1 MSNHSDEYLERQYL
15 VSSFDVADRIDAL
28 LEAAVPPNSPNAKL
42 YREMLLT
49 VARMAEADR
58 SRWDAKIMMQTLR
71 EMEAS
76 FDLLD
81 RFKRRRKVTVFGSA
95 RTPSDH
101 PLYLQAVELGEIL
114 ARHNLMVI
122 TGAGDGIMAAAHEG
136 AGPDNSLGLNIV
148 LPFEQGANATM
159 RERASHL
166 LTFHFFFL
174 RKLFFVKEADALVLC
189 PGGFGTLDEAWEV
202 LTLIQTG
209 KSPLVPVVLL
219 DVEGGTYWDKCL
231 EFMQEELS
239 DKGYILP
246 EDLGLMRLVR
256 TPEEAGEEIA
266 QFYANYHSTRWY
278 GSKFVIRLNHKLSDA
293 ALDHLNQEYADLC
306 TNGGFKQVKYCEKTH
321 HEPEFCKLQ
330 RLEFSFNARDFGR
343 LRLMV
348 DYINRSEN
356 WAIEQQQV

>member
-15 VSSFDVADRIDAL
+15 VSSFDVTERIDAL
-28 LEAAVPPNSPNAKL
+28 LEAAVPPNSPNAPL
-42 YREMLLT
+42 YREMMQT

-71 EMEAS
+71 ELEAS

-95 RTPSDH
+95 RTPADH
-101 PLYLQAVELGEIL
+101 PLYQQARELGEIL

-122 TGAGDGIMAAAHEG
+122 TGAGGGIMAAAHEG

-159 RERASHL
+159 QERATHL

-219 DVEGGTYWDKCL
+219 DVEGGTYWDQCL
-231 EFMQEELS
+231 EFMRKEMA

-256 TPEEAGEEIA
+256 SPQEAGREIA
-266 QFYANYHSTRWY
+266 RFYANYHSTRWY
-278 GSKFVIRLNHKLSDA
+278 GEKFVIRTNHRLTAA
-293 ALDHLNQEYADLC
+293 ALQHLNDNFTDICLS
-306 TNGGFKQVKYCEKTH
+306 GGFSQVCYCPETH
-321 HEPEFCKLQ
+321 REPEFCNLQ
-330 RLEFSFNARDFGR
+330 RLEFAFNARDLGR
-343 LRLMV
+343 LRQLV
-348 DYINRSEN
+348 DYINLPEHWDSQT
-356 WAIEQQQV
+356 A